1 MQLTEPF
8 VLFVTS
14 HVWFA
19 AQPHW
24 GASPHALLGGTVV
37 HEPGVPLL
45 PDELPV
51 PLLLPDEPLLVPD
64 EPLLVPLEPPLLPP
78 EELLDSSP
86 PLLDSSPPLLD
97 SSPPLLDSSSPLDE
111 RFGGTVTLSSGSVG
125 SADAFGSTK
134 SVAVASELDP
144 SAQAASAARVPSRR
158 TEATEWMGFIGARAF

>member
-1 MQLTEPF
+1 MQAAFAVAQYGRHAPYAHVRPAAHCELVVQSDPSGPPPAEMQLTEPF

-111 RFGGTVTLSSGSVG
+111 RFGGTVTLSSSGSVG
-125 SADAFGSTK
+125 
-134 SVAVASELDP
+134 
-144 SAQAASAARVPSRR
+144 
-158 TEATEWMGFIGARAF
+158 